1 MVRTNVV
8 VVRTLALVG
17 IATAVA
23 CSSSSGDGTAAS
35 IVGETNPTC
44 GADCDGASSGGSSSG
59 GSSSGG
65 GDAGSGGGING
76 VKDGSETDV
85 DCGGPNAPKCA
96 EGKSCNAD
104 SDCAIACSYAK
115 KCIMAPSCK
124 PHLGGDTCGEGEVEE
139 GGVGHESCCRSLP
152 VPGYSDPAHPGKKV
166 YLDKYEITAGR
177 VRAWVEWL
185 AAQNNGEPNL
195 KSWIAA
201 NRPQI
206 WDDAWND
213 FLPEGWE
220 GPVKVINRRLLGDP
234 RPEDYGWGVGPGVI
248 LPPPTDEPRNLGFNY
263 QFNSTVYVDLHGNNC
278 GVFPDTWGFP
288 TYYYPPDILARDGQ
302 LPRADGK
309 AANNQT
315 IAAKDLLDVKAMN
328 CIPYAM
334 LAAFCAWDG
343 GQLATDDVLDYV
355 TSTPASL
362 GNISGCGTQYDNH
375 GELLNNV
382 FDHTVQTGGRC
393 APVPLVNAT
402 FDAGDALPV
411 PNSPLNEHNY
421 HYPDLGNVT
430 HDKAWEISAPGRAS
444 EAAAAQNKAVD
455 VIRINPGDE
464 PWMDLHGNVNEAV
477 LDMDGA
483 SFSGRFGLKF
493 RGIGYGS
500 SRSDLNMSEIKGE
513 TVLRIQRPEAKA
525 AYIGGRCMRFR

>member
-104 SDCAIACSYAK
+104 SDCAIACSDAK

-206 WDDAWND
+206 REIRAPHRRRVRLVEVEREQPSARREHAHD
-213 FLPEGWE
+213 FVDRDVEIGHVAQAVAGRHERHGGRRQRQGAHVADQPAQRRRTGR
-220 GPVKVINRRLLGDP
+220 RRLVT
-234 RPEDYGWGVGPGVI
+234 R
-248 LPPPTDEPRNLGFNY
+248 
-263 QFNSTVYVDLHGNNC
+263 DLDHAQGE
-278 GVFPDTWGFP
+278 VE
-288 TYYYPPDILARDGQ
+288 
-302 LPRADGK
+302 ADGVR
-309 AANNQT
+309 AAGV
-315 IAAKDLLDVKAMN
+315 AARLRQRGFADVK
-328 CIPYAM
+328 
-334 LAAFCAWDG
+334 
-343 GQLATDDVLDYV
+343 
-355 TSTPASL
+355 
-362 GNISGCGTQYDNH
+362 
-375 GELLNNV
+375 
-382 FDHTVQTGGRC
+382 TV
-393 APVPLVNAT
+393 PIL
-402 FDAGDALPV
+402 
-411 PNSPLNEHNY
+411 
-421 HYPDLGNVT
+421 
-430 HDKAWEISAPGRAS
+430 
-444 EAAAAQNKAVD
+444 
-455 VIRINPGDE
+455 
-464 PWMDLHGNVNEAV
+464 
-477 LDMDGA
+477 
-483 SFSGRFGLKF
+483 FGLMTIHVA
-493 RGIGYGS
+493 RRS
-500 SRSDLNMSEIKGE
+500 SP
-513 TVLRIQRPEAKA
+513 V
-525 AYIGGRCMRFR
+525 